1 MLRFNLAVIV
11 AAIAVGAIMIERDHQ
26 VVIDAPVVDGVSTN
40 AVAVDRPAA
49 NVVRATAAAVC
60 PETDAVPYSAACL
73 DYLNIT
79 THIGTHPQQVVSLPA
94 PAPCPDN
101 DRAPYSLSCIAF
113 LKGATETGMRWR
125 ATTGPV
131 FIPGPH

>member
-1 MLRFNLAVIV
+1 MIV

-26 VVIDAPVVDGVSTN
+26 VVIDAPVVEDVPTAG
-40 AVAVDRPAA
+40 AAGDRPPTSVA
-49 NVVRATAAAVC
+49 RMTPAAAVC

-79 THIGTHPQQVVSLPA
+79 THIGTHPQQMASLPA
-94 PAPCPDN
+94 PAPCPDS

-125 ATTGPV
+125 ATAAPV
-131 FIPGPH
+131 FLTGTH